1 VGVTKPPDLDAE
13 LAAAIPSVNPTSA
26 LLLMRAS
33 RLGRLVELYRS
44 QLASVDGGLDVSSS
58 SVLGALLMLGPPH
71 RLSPT
76 FLSKYVVQTSGGM
89 TNTLGRLQD
98 DGLIVRVPDERDR
111 RVSYVQL
118 TPEGKERAAAT
129 LAIVLGEWQDALR
142 LRGVDLD
149 AAMATVTELLATLEG
164 LTGSRLG
171 RDLGV

>member
-1 VGVTKPPDLDAE
+1 MTDPPDLDTA
-13 LAAAIPSVNPTSA
+13 LAAAIPGVNPTGA

-44 QLASVDGGLDVSSS
+44 RVASIDGGLDVTSA

-71 RLSPT
+71 RLTPT

-89 TNTLGRLQD
+89 TKTLRRLEY
-98 DGLIVRVPDERDR
+98 DGLIVRVPDESDR

-118 TPEGKERAAAT
+118 TPDGKERAAAA
-129 LAIVLGEWQDALR
+129 LAVVLGEWQDALR
-142 LRGVDLD
+142 LRGIDLD
-149 AAMATVTELLATLEG
+149 AAMATVNELLVTLEA
-164 LTGSRLG
+164 LTGARLG